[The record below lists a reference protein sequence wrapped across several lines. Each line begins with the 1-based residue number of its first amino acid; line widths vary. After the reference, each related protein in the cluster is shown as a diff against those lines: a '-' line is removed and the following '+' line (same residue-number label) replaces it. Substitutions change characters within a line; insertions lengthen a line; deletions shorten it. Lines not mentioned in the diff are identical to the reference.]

1 MSVDLIRGRYRIVRE
16 IARSNDIVYE
26 AIDTTLGR
34 RIALKEL
41 NIAPSL
47 TGQARRDRIE
57 RFNREARAVGRL
69 SHPNIVSVFDF
80 GEENGRHFIAMEF
93 LEGQSLRDMMTV
105 RGAFPL
111 KESLDI
117 TCQVLDALAYAHAN
131 RVIHRDIKPD
141 NIQILPGGQVKL
153 TDFGIARLTEEP
165 ALTVGGEVFGTPSY
179 MSPEQI
185 EGRSLDHRSDLFSL
199 GVVLYEMLAGRKPF
213 VGDSVISITYAIM
226 HAEPASIPGVPTGIE
241 QAVRRSLAKSPV
253 QRFASAEEMKRDLRA
268 AEQTP
273 ALFLPPTGMGQMP
286 PGYGYPTGG
295 VPGTPSYPP
304 GAYGGY
310 TAPQTMPGSVPPG
323 GIPAQI
329 DPQPW
334 SWNNP
339 GSTGANTIFVP
350 IPQGMPVADAF
361 AAYANP
367 PYRVRSRDIPYLMT
381 PAGRT
386 FLLLVVLAAVIGG
399 GIAFGVVGFMHSY
412 DEYKVSV
419 ASQKVAGL
427 IDQGAAEYNK
437 AEQVSDLDSKAHHYR
452 RAAQLFEQA
461 MSLTPT
467 DAQQRTLHHNLTA
480 TYIQLARLGEAE
492 GQWQAV
498 SDWYEKALA
507 VAPDNQE
514 AHLGRAAALERLGR
528 TDEAAQERAAAQ
540 GGGSADTSSGQSA
553 QNSSN
558 SDEAFMEARR
568 AHARDLIAEGDQLAQ
583 QGHLDDAREKWAEA
597 MSYAP
602 ATPEHDEAQQ
612 RLQDYDPTNGNS
624 GGQ

>member
-1 MSVDLIRGRYRIVRE
+1 VRE

-80 GEENGRHFIAMEF
+80 GEESGRHFIAMEF

-111 KESLDI
+111 KEALDI

-141 NIQILPGGQVKL
+141 NIHILPGGQAKL

-226 HAEPASIPGVPTGIE
+226 HAEPASIPGVPPGIE

-253 QRFASAEEMKRDLRA
+253 QRFASADEMKRDLRA

-273 ALFLPPTGMGQMP
+273 AFFLAPSSPPAMGMGTAM
-286 PGYGYPTGG
+286 PGYGTPAGGMAG
-295 VPGTPSYPP
+295 VPAYPS
-304 GAYGGY
+304 GAYGG
-310 TAPQTMPGSVPPG
+310 APGPQTTPGAMGSPG
-323 GIPAQI
+323 

-334 SWNNP
+334 AWNNT
-339 GSTGANTIFVP
+339 GVSGANTIFVP
-350 IPQGMPVADAF
+350 IQPGTPVPGAF
-361 AAYANP
+361 AGYASP
-367 PYRVRSRDIPYLMT
+367 SYRVRSRDIPYLLT

-386 FLLLVVLAAVIGG
+386 FLLLIVLAAAIGG

-412 DEYKVSV
+412 DQYRVTV
-419 ASQKVAGL
+419 ASEKVARL
-427 IDQGAAEYNK
+427 IDQGAAEYNQ
-437 AEQVSDLDSKAHHYR
+437 AEKVSDLDSKGHHYR

-461 MSLTPT
+461 AGLDPT
-467 DAQQRTLHHNLTA
+467 DAQRQTLAHNLAA
-480 TYIQLARLGEAE
+480 TYIQLARLGEAQ

-498 SDWYEKALA
+498 SDWYEKALS
-507 VAPDNQE
+507 VAPDSQE
-514 AHLGRAAALERLGR
+514 AHLGRAAALERLGQ
-528 TDEAAQERAAAQ
+528 TEEAAQERAAAAQ
-540 GGGSADTSSGQSA
+540 GGASAGTSGLPSTGA
-553 QNSSN
+553 SSN
-558 SDEAFMEARR
+558 AAFMDARR
-568 AHARDLIAEGDQLAQ
+568 AHARDLITEGDQLAQ
-583 QGHLDDAREKWAEA
+583 QGDLDSARQKWAEA

-612 RLQDYDPTNGNS
+612 RLQDYDPTNTNS